1 MRLTSWH
8 VCHSSPVFNVLAL
21 AQTNSSMTP
30 FNTHS
35 LQYFLL
41 DAWAFEVAAP
51 GVGCNGEVPEPE
63 EAAHAAT
70 STAADAVG
78 GALATAT
85 ASAAQD
91 CHTHADGT
99 LHCAPI

>member
-1 MRLTSWH
+1 
-8 VCHSSPVFNVLAL
+8 
-21 AQTNSSMTP
+21 MTP

-63 EAAHAAT
+63 EAAHTAT

-78 GALATAT
+78 GASATAT

-99 LHCAPI
+99 LHCVPI